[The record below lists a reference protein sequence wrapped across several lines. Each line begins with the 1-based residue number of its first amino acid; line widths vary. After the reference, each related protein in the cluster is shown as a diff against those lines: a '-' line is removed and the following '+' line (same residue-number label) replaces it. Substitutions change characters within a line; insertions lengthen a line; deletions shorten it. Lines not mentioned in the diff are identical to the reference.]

1 MRASLQTI
9 SQNENNFRKQYS
21 SLSHVK
27 NFLLLLKNFLLL
39 VKKRQIDHK
48 SHKFH
53 EKRKST
59 SQPIQKP
66 NQTKVREI
74 MPPKEKQTTS
84 SKKRPKMA
92 AAAEEPKISAKKPKA
107 DEISAIA
114 KKLEEEEAQYGRIQ
128 APPGSGTLKKVPKSS
143 SILLL

>member
-1 MRASLQTI
+1 M
-9 SQNENNFRKQYS
+9 
-21 SLSHVK
+21 
-27 NFLLLLKNFLLL
+27 KNFLLL

-48 SHKFH
+48 SHKFP

-74 MPPKEKQTTS
+74 MPPKEKHTTS

-92 AAAEEPKISAKKPKA
+92 AAAEEPKISTKKPKA

-114 KKLEEEEAQYGRIQ
+114 KKLEEEEAQYIEGMDNCLRN
-128 APPGSGTLKKVPKSS
+128 GGVSWLGVHS
-143 SILLL
+143 

>member
-1 MRASLQTI
+1 MISNNFFDNFIRLDSNWSI

-53 EKRKST
+53 E
-59 SQPIQKP
+59 
-66 NQTKVREI
+66 E
-74 MPPKEKQTTS
+74 M
-84 SKKRPKMA
+84 
-92 AAAEEPKISAKKPKA
+92 
-107 DEISAIA
+107 
-114 KKLEEEEAQYGRIQ
+114 GW
-128 APPGSGTLKKVPKSS
+128 G
-143 SILLL
+143 